1 MAQITLAGAGNAA
14 QSVNLINPRFQAE
27 ALRAIRGY
35 DIGVLD
41 NSFYTSTSPKG
52 INRIANSTFMWPLTT
67 TGGISSVVVGRG
79 MATAYGYDIQ
89 SEAPVTLSAAPPA
102 SGVNYYFIY
111 LEWDLHNTS
120 MAVGSLKIR
129 NNGTSATWTPTSQ
142 DNLITNPVGTYQMI
156 LYRLTVNSSG
166 AIMAIFGWEVFGVK
180 TIRYNLRSEN
190 ANRSEEAD
198 HATNADLATNATYAN
213 GNQAAGTIDAR
224 LVAVVSRLDKLGF
237 RSGAVTFCG
246 TSYGSTTTG
255 GTVTASISWNNG
267 PVNPYTYQN
276 SNLKGA
282 STVAVKSFSTA
293 TIAAVHINT
302 WNSTTGTIAYSI
314 TTTPSARRGS
324 GTIEFEYSATGSN
337 GVQRQ
342 GNYAEIHIDVTKTF
356 TSTEWTQ
363 YISAA
368 ATTVLPIIQVPSTFR
383 PKKALTFYV
392 GAKQSD
398 ADIPLFL
405 EVTLGT
411 DGKAY
416 STGFSVGTG
425 MSPYSPWTFSIHVG
439 YEAQPIT

>member
-1 MAQITLAGAGNAA
+1 MAQITLAGAGSAA

-52 INRIANSTFMWPLTT
+52 INRTSNSTFMWPLTT

-102 SGVNYYFIY
+102 SGINYYFIY

-120 MAVGSLKIR
+120 LAVGSLKIR
-129 NNGTSATWTPTSQ
+129 NNGTSSTWTPTSQ

-166 AIMAIFGWEVFGVK
+166 VITASSGWESFGVK
-180 TIRYNLRSEN
+180 TIRYNLRSEY
-190 ANRSEEAD
+190 ANRAEEAD
-198 HATNADLATNATYAN
+198 HATNADLSTNATYAN

-224 LVAVVSRLDKLGF
+224 LVAVVNRLDKLGF

-255 GTVTASISWNNG
+255 GTVTASISWVNG

-276 SNLKGA
+276 NSLKGS
-282 STVAVKSFSTA
+282 STVVVKSFSGE
-293 TIAAVHINT
+293 IAAVHINT
-302 WNSTTGTIAYSI
+302 WNSTTGTITYSI

-324 GTIEFEYSATGSN
+324 GTITFEYSAVGAN

-342 GNYAEIHIDVTKTF
+342 GNFVEVHLKVTRTF

-368 ATTVLPIIQVPSTFR
+368 ATTVLPIIQVPENFR
-383 PKKALTFYV
+383 PASPLTFYI

-398 ADIPLFL
+398 SDCPLFIK
-405 EVTLGT
+405 VTLGI

-416 STGFSVGTG
+416 SQDFAIGTLG
-425 MSPYSPWTFSIHVG
+425 QTSWPWDFSIHVG
-439 YEAQPIT
+439 YEAPPIT

>member
-14 QSVNLINPRFQAE
+14 QSINLINPRFQAE

-120 MAVGSLKIR
+120 TAVGSLKIR
-129 NNGTSATWTPTSQ
+129 NNGASSTWTPTSQ

-166 AIMAIFGWEVFGVK
+166 AIMAISSWEVFGVK

-198 HATNADLATNATYAN
+198 HATNADLAINATYAN

-255 GTVTASISWNNG
+255 GTVTVPVSWING
-267 PVNPYTYQN
+267 PTNPYTYE
-276 SNLKGA
+276 SASLVGA
-282 STVAVKSFSTA
+282 STINVKSVGGSVVSA
-293 TIAAVHINT
+293 QINT
-302 WNSTTGTIAYSI
+302 IKSAIGSITFSISTGTVRA
-314 TTTPSARRGS
+314 GS
-324 GTIEFEYSATGSN
+324 GSVTFEYSAAGTN

-342 GNYAEIHIDVTKTF
+342 GNFVEAHLKVTRTF

-368 ATTVLPIIQVPSTFR
+368 ATTVLPIIQVPVNFR
-383 PKKALTFYV
+383 PASPLTFYI
-392 GAKQSD
+392 GAKQSNSD
-398 ADIPLFL
+398 CPLFIKA
-405 EVTLGT
+405 TLGT

-416 STGFSVGTG
+416 SQDFAVGTLG
-425 MSPYSPWTFSIHVG
+425 QTSWSWDFAIHIG
-439 YEAQPIT
+439 YEAPPIT